1 MRFLHKM
8 FNLND
13 PGWGRGSDDQKND
26 QKPPR
31 RPNSGGPGG
40 PPDLDQVWRDFNKRL
55 NNLFGGGAVVAGQTH
70 LILVA
75 AIILVVV

>member
-26 QKPPR
+26 QQPPR
-31 RPNSGGPGG
+31 RPNSGGSGG

-55 NNLFGGGAVVAGQTH
+55 NNLFGGRRGGG
-70 LILVA
+70 IKGSKELVSR
-75 AIILVVV
+75 IGI